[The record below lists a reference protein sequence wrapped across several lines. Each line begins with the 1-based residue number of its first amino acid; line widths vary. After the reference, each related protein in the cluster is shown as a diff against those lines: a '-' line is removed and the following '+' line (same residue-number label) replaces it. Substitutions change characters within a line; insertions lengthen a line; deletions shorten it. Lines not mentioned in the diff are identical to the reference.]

1 MSFPYTTLQIRE
13 IVQSP
18 KVLRHPELL
27 EAGEPIPFEN
37 YGERGKRID
46 LHLDLV
52 DGPALVDLRFHIRGP
67 VFDNPETYEAALI
80 LYGERVRGIG
90 WHATG
95 KKRYYGKEVIPKG
108 WHQNAIDPTLPP
120 GHPDRDPHP
129 PLDAFAPTDLT
140 DFFTKAAKVWH
151 INLQFNEGLL

>member
-1 MSFPYTTLQIRE
+1 MSFLYTALQIRE

-18 KVLRHPELL
+18 KALRHPELL

-46 LHLDLV
+46 LYLDLV
-52 DGPALVDLRFHIRGP
+52 DGPALVDLRFHVRGP
-67 VFDNPETYEAALI
+67 AFDNPETYEAALI
-80 LYGERVRGIG
+80 LAGERVRGIG

-95 KKRYYGKEVIPKG
+95 KTRYYGKEVIPKG
-108 WHQNAIDPTLPP
+108 WHQNVINPTLPP
-120 GHPDRDPHP
+120 GHLDRDPHP
-129 PLDAFAPTDLT
+129 ALDAFAPTDLT